1 MWIYMDFC
9 TLLKGLDSW
18 SVNGTSELERREIR
32 KSVEDVCEI
41 HTEVDTEG
49 ENLCISC

>member
-1 MWIYMDFC
+1 MDFC

-18 SVNGTSELERREIR
+18 SVNGTSKLERREIR
-32 KSVEDVCEI
+32 KSIDVCEI
-41 HTEVDTEG
+41 HTEVDMEG